1 MALRRINLWKN
12 PLLLPRPFSSS
23 SSPIPTAPPAS
34 SIDDIRRQIESLAAR
49 GAPPGSSAASRSPP
63 EPGEG
68 EGRNPETS
76 LFQEM
81 HDRIPIAP
89 SFHHHQLDQLVV
101 VVAPVQCVGHLSP
114 WGGHHLV
121 ASALTVIEEV
131 ALLFMRHD
139 VNNKDDDDM
148 VEGVGRDGEK
158 GRRV

>member
-1 MALRRINLWKN
+1 MQHQQGGTKWAGDEPRLAGPAHRDEAICTGGGGSEPRTTTAAAMALRRINLWKN

-81 HDRIPIAP
+81 HDQIPIAP
-89 SFHHHQLDQLVV
+89 SFHHHQYS
-101 VVAPVQCVGHLSP
+101 VACSSRGQ
-114 WGGHHLV
+114 
-121 ASALTVIEEV
+121 
-131 ALLFMRHD
+131 R
-139 VNNKDDDDM
+139 
-148 VEGVGRDGEK
+148 EK
-158 GRRV
+158 GGGGERGEFR

>member
-81 HDRIPIAP
+81 HDQIPIAP
-89 SFHHHQLDQLVV
+89 SFHHHQLDQE
-101 VVAPVQCVGHLSP
+101 VGNFPYVLDNGAGECWAGPPRSARARHASECSP
-114 WGGHHLV
+114 NPPLV
-121 ASALTVIEEV
+121 ALRFASAPPQNP
-131 ALLFMRHD
+131 MQ
-139 VNNKDDDDM
+139 
-148 VEGVGRDGEK
+148 
-158 GRRV
+158 RRTK